1 MQIFGIIGWQNSGKT
16 TLITQLI
23 SYIRSHQFSVST
35 IKHAHHGFDID
46 KPGKD
51 SYKHR
56 EAGASEVIISSAN
69 RWALMHEI
77 SDQNEFSLDQLLTRI
92 TPVDLVLIEG
102 FKSEPHPKIE
112 VYRSSLGKEPIWPDD
127 PTVLAIATDEDISVS
142 DRVVLNL
149 ADIEKIGDYILNH
162 TALKIS
168 YRNQDQEAR

>member
-56 EAGASEVIISSAN
+56 EAGASEVLISSAN

-77 SDQNEFSLDQLLTRI
+77 TDRNEFGLDQLLTKI

-112 VYRSSLGKEPIWPDD
+112 VYRSSLGKEPIWPND
-127 PTVLAIATDEDISVS
+127 PSVIAIATDEDISVS
-142 DRVVLNL
+142 GRAVLDL
-149 ADIEKIGDYILNH
+149 SDIENIGEFILNH
-162 TALKIS
+162 FDLKTS
-168 YRNQDQEAR
+168 CNDQEAL